1 MVKDEIWSIS
11 VQRICAFFR
20 RQEDMCEV
28 DPSVFLFHSCRIT
41 LSELEPNKI
50 GPWEISRTR
59 IHIEGEEADTES
71 IYSRFFNQFL
81 SAGG

>member
-1 MVKDEIWSIS
+1 MVKDEIWSIP

-20 RQEDMCEV
+20 LQENVTEAAS
-28 DPSVFLFHSCRIT
+28 SVFLFHSCRIT

-59 IHIEGEEADTES
+59 IRLEGEEADTQS

>member
-1 MVKDEIWSIS
+1 MVKDEIWSIP

-20 RQEDMCEV
+20 RQEDVCEV
-28 DPSVFLFHSCRIT
+28 DSSVFLFHSCRIT

-59 IHIEGEEADTES
+59 IHIEGEEADAKS
-71 IYSRFFNQFL
+71 IYNRFFNQFL